1 MRITDSCAACLYDK
15 QKNKTDNAQYLAEIR
30 SILDNR
36 KESDTSP
43 YMVYLFNKV
52 HERYFGTGA
61 DYKDIKKSYND
72 LILGMEDRLRKE
84 IANSGDP
91 LAKALIMAR
100 VGNYID
106 FGVMNHVDNEEFIS
120 LLGDTEM
127 REDDKKTYG
136 SFLKAC
142 EEGRSF
148 LLVCD
153 NCGEIVL
160 DKLMLEQ
167 VKKRFPHLTIRA
179 LVRGENVL
187 NDATAED
194 ARYTGL
200 DKIAKIVSNGGAIAG
215 TIYDMMPEAAR
226 IALDTADVILA
237 KGQGNYESMSGQGRH
252 IYYEFLCKCDLF
264 TGRFHVPR
272 LTGIFIEETG

>member
-15 QKNKTDNAQYLAEIR
+15 QKNKTDNAQYLAEIS

-106 FGVMNHVDNEEFIS
+106 FGAMNHVDNEEFIS